1 MTAHGG
7 PLEGQLLALVD
18 LLAEKLADRL
28 LVVTGAATGGEV
40 GESGGSPWMNVA
52 TAAAYLDWPRQR
64 LYKLTAQG
72 AIPHYKH
79 DGRLL
84 FHRHEL
90 DQWLADFRC
99 TSDWMNGDTRAIS
112 R

>member
-1 MTAHGG
+1 MTG
-7 PLEGQLLALVD
+7 PADGACEALLELLADKVARRVL
-18 LLAEKLADRL
+18 
-28 LVVTGAATGGEV
+28 AATRSDTRPEV
-40 GESGGSPWMNVA
+40 GETGGSPWMSVA

-72 AIPHYKH
+72 AIPHYKQ

-84 FHRHEL
+84 FNRQEL
-90 DQWLADFRC
+90 DQWLSGFRA
-99 TSDWMNGDTRAIS
+99 SGDWMNDGKRAIS